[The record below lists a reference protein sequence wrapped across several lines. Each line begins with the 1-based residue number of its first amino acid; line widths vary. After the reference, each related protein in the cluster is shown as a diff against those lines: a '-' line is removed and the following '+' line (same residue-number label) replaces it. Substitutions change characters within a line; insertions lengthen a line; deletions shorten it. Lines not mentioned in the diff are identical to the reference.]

1 MLGVMLVARFVSLLL
16 PVWLGCG
23 VEIGDPMV
31 ESSSDGKDDSGS
43 GALTVREFFA
53 EVGEQYCDE
62 CFRCQATYPN
72 GPVAF
77 VQDFGTKPQCY
88 AEADAFYM
96 PALVE
101 QSIAAGRVVYDQ
113 AAADECA
120 DGIRYESDCREFW
133 NEQPRVP
140 NSCNTVFVGTVPD
153 GGVCVTGYDCANPAA
168 RCDDATKRCM
178 R

>member
-1 MLGVMLVARFVSLLL
+1 MQVAPRIVSLLL

-31 ESSSDGKDDSGS
+31 ESASDGKQDGDTDP
-43 GALTVREFFA
+43 LTATEFFA

-62 CFRCQATYPN
+62 CFRCQATYPD
-72 GPVAF
+72 GQVGF
-77 VQDFGTKPQCY
+77 VRDFGTKQQCY
-88 AEADAFYM
+88 SQAEAFYM

-101 QSIAAGRVVYDQ
+101 QSIATGRIIYDDD
-113 AAADECA
+113 AAEDCA
-120 DGIRYESDCREFW
+120 ENIEYEPNCGEFW

-140 NSCNTVFVGTVPD
+140 RSCNTVFVGTVPD
-153 GGVCVTGYDCANPAA
+153 GSPCVTGYDCANPMA
-168 RCDDATKRCM
+168 RCDSATKRCL